1 LYISFVLSSF
11 LNENDSHC
19 EQIGE
24 REPGTLRPEMEHMS
38 EDKRLE
44 HRLHEME
51 RAAKRTDGR
60 RWVDVDIDWAVA
72 LFYVRDYGVCI
83 YIYMAFYCAKRM
95 NCYCIRVFPETR
107 EDLRAWLRGFWRI
120 AWLAPAD

>member
-1 LYISFVLSSF
+1 LYIFFVLGTL
-11 LNENDSHC
+11 LNDNGSHC
-19 EQIGE
+19 EQIGG

-72 LFYVRDYGVCI
+72 LFYVRDYGVFT
-83 YIYMAFYCAKRM
+83 YNMALLKLNYGTR
-95 NCYCIRVFPETR
+95 IVPETR
-107 EDLRAWLRGFWRI
+107 QEELG
-120 AWLAPAD
+120 